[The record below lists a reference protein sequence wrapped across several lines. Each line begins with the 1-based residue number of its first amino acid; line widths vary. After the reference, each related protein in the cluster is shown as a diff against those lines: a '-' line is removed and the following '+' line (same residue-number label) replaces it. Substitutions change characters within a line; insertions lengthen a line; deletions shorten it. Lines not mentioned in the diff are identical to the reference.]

1 MTSLKTMTSQRCRSL
16 VTILLLV
23 GLLFSSG
30 TSRNAKI
37 QARQTEEKPGPTSI
51 HSAKPVL
58 RNHAL
63 TSSPGQ
69 RVAGD
74 ISKQNRLKH
83 SATYIGLAPGEAG
96 VPTAIVRQRLV
107 TTDRSVLYLSF
118 RLSRPGGRAPPAFA

>member
-1 MTSLKTMTSQRCRSL
+1 MTSQRCRSL

-37 QARQTEEKPGPTSI
+37 QARQKEEKPGPTSF
-51 HSAKPVL
+51 HSATTIL

-74 ISKQNRLKH
+74 ISKQNRVKH
-83 SATYIGLAPGEAG
+83 SLTYIGLAHGEAG
-96 VPTAIVRQRLV
+96 APAAIVRQRLV
-107 TTDRSVLYLSF
+107 TTDRSILYLSF
-118 RLSRPGGRAPPAFA
+118 RLSRPGGRAPPASA

>member
-1 MTSLKTMTSQRCRSL
+1 MRNSKTITSQRCRSL
-16 VTILLLV
+16 VINLLLV

-30 TSRNAKI
+30 TSRNAKA

-51 HSAKPVL
+51 RSAKTVL

-63 TSSPGQ
+63 TSSPEQ

-74 ISKQNRLKH
+74 LSKQNRVKH
-83 SATYIGLAPGEAG
+83 SATYIGLAPAAAG
-96 VPTAIVRQRLV
+96 APAATVIQRLV

-118 RLSRPGGRAPPAFA
+118 RLSRPGGRAPPASA

>member
-1 MTSLKTMTSQRCRSL
+1 MTSQRCRSL

-23 GLLFSSG
+23 GLVFSSG

-37 QARQTEEKPGPTSI
+37 QARQTEAKPGPTSI
-51 HSAKPVL
+51 HSAKTVL

-74 ISKQNRLKH
+74 ISKQNRVKH
-83 SATYIGLAPGEAG
+83 SANYIGPVPGEAG
-96 VPTAIVRQRLV
+96 APAAIVRQRLV

-118 RLSRPGGRAPPAFA
+118 RLSRPGGRAPPASA